1 MEGNWREWKIGR
13 KTVFSETGPEGCV
26 RFEGIITE
34 VHEDHLICKADGMR
48 LWIDEDTAYLV
59 H

>member
-1 MEGNWREWKIGR
+1 MEDRPKDS
-13 KTVFSETGPEGCV
+13 FSETGPEGCV

-48 LWIDEDTAYLV
+48 LWIDEDTAYLF